1 MVSSL
6 GHGILP
12 GLNDIM
18 EPLLDL
24 ASKPRALKVGT
35 VGTWNIWLN
44 LRWFCW
50 GKKTVVCSLWDWV
63 GLEWGRGWMPFQ
75 FWKTKQRRC
84 VSLAFTVHLQLCDM
98 WSSARGN
105 FSRTLS
111 RIWTREM
118 AKFGDWRQCKDVQG
132 SCGHLTSRN
141 YGHSRCGLFYVSS
154 AGVLL
159 ILDFQDG
166 QVLHSLAAL
175 CRSVGGMLSPFL
187 GKFLEAH
194 QLWKSAC
201 SLSLICIQFMWSLS
215 TCNISWLSTSS
226 HPAQFQEG
234 DDSRHFWSLTIQHN
248 STW

>member
-141 YGHSRCGLFYVSS
+141 YGHSRCGLFSCFFSWSS
-154 AGVLL
+154 VDSWLSGRT
-159 ILDFQDG
+159 
-166 QVLHSLAAL
+166 SPAL
-175 CRSVGGMLSPFL
+175 TGGTLQIGWRNAFTFL
-187 GKFLEAH
+187 GKILGGASIVKKCMFSFPDLYSIYVVTFH
-194 QLWKSAC
+194 L
-201 SLSLICIQFMWSLS
+201 
-215 TCNISWLSTSS
+215 
-226 HPAQFQEG
+226 
-234 DDSRHFWSLTIQHN
+234 
-248 STW
+248 